1 MATRLFKYL
10 LKDYYEEFCTN
21 VTDWVAKS
29 LRVVDY
35 AEAERTLLGRGQDVH
50 NLREVYTKHV
60 VPDTMV
66 DLWNVGADQL
76 AQKLAPG
83 AEALASRP
91 ELVNQFTTFIVKC
104 LANAR

>member
-1 MATRLFKYL
+1 M
-10 LKDYYEEFCTN
+10 
-21 VTDWVAKS
+21 TDWVAKS

-66 DLWNVGADQL
+66 ALWNVGAGNL
-76 AQKLAPG
+76 SHRLAPRAPMAWLRG
-83 AEALASRP
+83 
-91 ELVNQFTTFIVKC
+91 QHW
-104 LANAR
+104 